1 MNEIDAIDLLKKGN
15 LDGLEPLVE
24 KYYFQAVRTAYL
36 IVQDTDLAED
46 IVQSAFLSA
55 SRKIEQLSSA
65 RFGPWFFKSVINA
78 AIKEAKRQN
87 KLIPLDEP
95 EDEFTTHLKDWLI
108 DRQPA
113 PEAIVES
120 QEMHQQIKLALRR
133 LTPDQRGAVVAKYF
147 LDMKEIEISR
157 SLNAPVSSIKWW
169 LHTARR
175 KLRQFLSE
183 EKDPNDS
190 PDSQS
195 SLACEKE
202 KE

>member
-36 IVQDTDLAED
+36 IVQDTGLAED
-46 IVQSAFLSA
+46 IVQAAFLSA

-65 RFGPWFFKSVINA
+65 QFGPWFFKSVINA

-95 EDEFTTHLKDWLI
+95 EDEFTAHLKDWLI

-120 QEMHQQIKLALRR
+120 QETHQQIKLALRR

-190 PDSQS
+190 PDFQS

>member
-1 MNEIDAIDLLKKGN
+1 MEEIDAIDLLKKGN

-36 IVQDTDLAED
+36 ILQDADMAED
-46 IVQSAFLSA
+46 IVQTTFLSA
-55 SRKIEQLSSA
+55 SRKIKQLSSD

-78 AIKEAKRQN
+78 SIKEAKCQS
-87 KLIPLDEP
+87 KLVPLDEP
-95 EDEFTTHLKDWLI
+95 DDEFTTHLKDWLI

-120 QEMHQQIKLALRR
+120 QELHQQIRQALRR
-133 LTPDQRGAVVAKYF
+133 LTPNQRGAVVAKYF

-157 SLNAPVSSIKWW
+157 SLNAPISSIKWW

-183 EKDPNDS
+183 EKS
-190 PDSQS
+190 
-195 SLACEKE
+195 
-202 KE
+202 